1 MSHQMNH
8 PPSGKHDKLGTGQR
22 IKTSAEAKLRL
33 ARLKLDDDH
42 DRVMDAIVKGSQLDQ
57 ALQTYRKNMIATDEM
72 LRLYLQG
79 DHAKVCE
86 KARGWV

>member
-8 PPSGKHDKLGTGQR
+8 PLSGKRDKLGTGDR
-22 IKTSAEAKLRL
+22 LKTSAESKLRL

-42 DRVMDAIVKGSQLDQ
+42 DRILEAIVKGSPLDHV
-57 ALQTYRKNMIATDEM
+57 LQTYRKNMIATGEM
-72 LRLYLQG
+72 LGLYLQG
-79 DHAKVCE
+79 EYSRVCE